1 MSANVFVICADCGE
15 VDPVVL
21 DFDQPVDEASPVDV
35 VCLNCS
41 RRRTARRYGA
51 LRLLLNSES

>member
-1 MSANVFVICADCGE
+1 MSTNDFVNCTDCGE
-15 VDPVVL
+15 ADLVVL
-21 DFDQPVDEASPVDV
+21 EFDQPIDEASPVDV

-41 RRRTARRYGA
+41 RRRTTRRYGV